1 MKQHIAFIGSSVAD
15 VIIRIPHLPVRQED
29 INIESQTLSLGGCA
43 FNAAWMCRLLGGD
56 PLFFSPVGTGIYGD
70 FVRRQLQEH
79 RIDILL
85 ESKEENGCCFCL
97 VESDGERTFLSHHGA
112 EYRFQKEWFSLL
124 DSYGVDTVYVCGLEL
139 EEKTGIYILDYLQK
153 HPQLI
158 IYFAPGPR
166 LSALSQGCIKTL
178 FNLHCILHL
187 NEEEACSFTGCPTAQ
202 QAAESLYERTHNIVI
217 ITLGS
222 RGCLLQQEGKCTH
235 IPTEAVQIQD
245 TIGAGDAHIGSI
257 IALREQGY
265 SWQDTLRIA
274 NRICGY
280 IVSIPGALMHEDELT
295 ALSLFRN
302 TAQLSTDGIHHKSV
316 NTHILWYERMFF

>member
-124 DSYGVDTVYVCGLEL
+124 DSYGVDTVCAVWSWKRKLAY
-139 EEKTGIYILDYLQK
+139 TFLDYLQASMK
-153 HPQLI
+153 HHLRSRSNDCPHFRKAVSRRCSTCTA
-158 IYFAPGPR
+158 Y
-166 LSALSQGCIKTL
+166 CI
-178 FNLHCILHL
+178 
-187 NEEEACSFTGCPTAQ
+187 
-202 QAAESLYERTHNIVI
+202 
-217 ITLGS
+217 
-222 RGCLLQQEGKCTH
+222 
-235 IPTEAVQIQD
+235 
-245 TIGAGDAHIGSI
+245 
-257 IALREQGY
+257 
-265 SWQDTLRIA
+265 
-274 NRICGY
+274 
-280 IVSIPGALMHEDELT
+280 
-295 ALSLFRN
+295 
-302 TAQLSTDGIHHKSV
+302 
-316 NTHILWYERMFF
+316 

>member
-153 HPQLI
+153 HPQLT

-166 LSALSQGCIKTL
+166 LSALSQGCIKTKTL

-295 ALSLFRN
+295 ALSLF
-302 TAQLSTDGIHHKSV
+302 
-316 NTHILWYERMFF
+316 

>member
-124 DSYGVDTVYVCGLEL
+124 DSYGVDTVYVRSGAGRENWH
-139 EEKTGIYILDYLQK
+139 I
-153 HPQLI
+153 HS
-158 IYFAPGPR
+158 R
-166 LSALSQGCIKTL
+166 LSAKASAAYHL
-178 FNLHCILHL
+178 FRSRSTTVRTF
-187 NEEEACSFTGCPTAQ
+187 AR
-202 QAAESLYERTHNIVI
+202 LY
-217 ITLGS
+217 
-222 RGCLLQQEGKCTH
+222 QD
-235 IPTEAVQIQD
+235 AVQP
-245 TIGAGDAHIGSI
+245 
-257 IALREQGY
+257 ALHTT
-265 SWQDTLRIA
+265 S
-274 NRICGY
+274 
-280 IVSIPGALMHEDELT
+280 
-295 ALSLFRN
+295 
-302 TAQLSTDGIHHKSV
+302 K
-316 NTHILWYERMFF
+316 

>member
-1 MKQHIAFIGSSVAD
+1 MYK
-15 VIIRIPHLPVRQED
+15 RQ
-29 INIESQTLSLGGCA
+29 
-43 FNAAWMCRLLGGD
+43 
-56 PLFFSPVGTGIYGD
+56 
-70 FVRRQLQEH
+70 
-79 RIDILL
+79 
-85 ESKEENGCCFCL
+85 
-97 VESDGERTFLSHHGA
+97 
-112 EYRFQKEWFSLL
+112 
-124 DSYGVDTVYVCGLEL
+124 
-139 EEKTGIYILDYLQK
+139 
-153 HPQLI
+153 
-158 IYFAPGPR
+158 PR

-295 ALSLFRN
+295 ALSLF
-302 TAQLSTDGIHHKSV
+302 
-316 NTHILWYERMFF
+316 

>member
-1 MKQHIAFIGSSVAD
+1 M
-15 VIIRIPHLPVRQED
+15 
-29 INIESQTLSLGGCA
+29 
-43 FNAAWMCRLLGGD
+43 
-56 PLFFSPVGTGIYGD
+56 
-70 FVRRQLQEH
+70 
-79 RIDILL
+79 
-85 ESKEENGCCFCL
+85 
-97 VESDGERTFLSHHGA
+97 
-112 EYRFQKEWFSLL
+112 
-124 DSYGVDTVYVCGLEL
+124 CGLEL
-139 EEKTGIYILDYLQK
+139 EEKTGVHILDYLQK
-153 HPQLI
+153 HPQLT

-166 LSALSQGCIKTL
+166 LSALAQGCIETL
-178 FNLHCILHL
+178 FSLHCILHL

-235 IPTEAVQIQD
+235 IPTEAVQIED

-295 ALSLFRN
+295 DLSLF
-302 TAQLSTDGIHHKSV
+302 
-316 NTHILWYERMFF
+316 

>member
-153 HPQLI
+153 HPQLT

-166 LSALSQGCIKTL
+166 LSALSQGCIETL

-202 QAAESLYERTHNIVI
+202 QAAESLYERTHN
-217 ITLGS
+217 
-222 RGCLLQQEGKCTH
+222 
-235 IPTEAVQIQD
+235 
-245 TIGAGDAHIGSI
+245 
-257 IALREQGY
+257 
-265 SWQDTLRIA
+265 
-274 NRICGY
+274 
-280 IVSIPGALMHEDELT
+280 
-295 ALSLFRN
+295 
-302 TAQLSTDGIHHKSV
+302 
-316 NTHILWYERMFF
+316 

>member
-153 HPQLI
+153 HPQLT

-166 LSALSQGCIKTL
+166 LSALSQGCIETL

-187 NEEEACSFTGCPTAQ
+187 NEEEACSFTGCPTVQ

-257 IALREQGY
+257 IALREQGAGY
-265 SWQDTLRIA
+265 ASHCQSHLRIY
-274 NRICGY
+274 RFHTGRPY
-280 IVSIPGALMHEDELT
+280 T
-295 ALSLFRN
+295 
-302 TAQLSTDGIHHKSV
+302 
-316 NTHILWYERMFF
+316 

>member
-139 EEKTGIYILDYLQK
+139 EEKTGIYIS
-153 HPQLI
+153 I
-158 IYFAPGPR
+158 ICKSIRSLPSISLPVHDCPHFRKAV
-166 LSALSQGCIKTL
+166 SKTL

-187 NEEEACSFTGCPTAQ
+187 NEEEACSFTGCPTVQ

-280 IVSIPGALMHEDELT
+280 IVSIPGALIHEDELT
-295 ALSLFRN
+295 ALSLF
-302 TAQLSTDGIHHKSV
+302 
-316 NTHILWYERMFF
+316 

>member
-153 HPQLI
+153 HPQLT

-166 LSALSQGCIKTL
+166 LSALSQGCIETL

-187 NEEEACSFTGCPTAQ
+187 N
-202 QAAESLYERTHNIVI
+202 
-217 ITLGS
+217 
-222 RGCLLQQEGKCTH
+222 
-235 IPTEAVQIQD
+235 
-245 TIGAGDAHIGSI
+245 
-257 IALREQGY
+257 
-265 SWQDTLRIA
+265 
-274 NRICGY
+274 
-280 IVSIPGALMHEDELT
+280 
-295 ALSLFRN
+295 
-302 TAQLSTDGIHHKSV
+302 
-316 NTHILWYERMFF
+316 

>member
-153 HPQLI
+153 HPQLT

-235 IPTEAVQIQD
+235 IPTEAVQIED

-295 ALSLFRN
+295 ALSLF
-302 TAQLSTDGIHHKSV
+302 
-316 NTHILWYERMFF
+316 

>member
-124 DSYGVDTVYVCGLEL
+124 DSYGVDTVYVCEL

-153 HPQLI
+153 HPQLT

-166 LSALSQGCIKTL
+166 LSALSQGCIETL

-187 NEEEACSFTGCPTAQ
+187 NEEEACSFTGCPTVQ

-280 IVSIPGALMHEDELT
+280 IVSIPGALIHEDELT
-295 ALSLFRN
+295 ALSLF
-302 TAQLSTDGIHHKSV
+302 
-316 NTHILWYERMFF
+316 

>member
-1 MKQHIAFIGSSVAD
+1 MVIHMKQHIAFIGSSVAD

-85 ESKEENGCCFCL
+85 ESKEENGCCYCL

-124 DSYGVDTVYVCGLEL
+124 DSYGVDTVYVCGLKL

-153 HPQLI
+153 HPQLT

-166 LSALSQGCIKTL
+166 LSALSQGCIETL

-187 NEEEACSFTGCPTAQ
+187 NEEEACSFTGCPTVQ
-202 QAAESLYERTHNIVI
+202 QAAKSLYERIHNIVI

-222 RGCLLQQEGKCTH
+222 IYRFHTGR
-235 IPTEAVQIQD
+235 PYA
-245 TIGAGDAHIGSI
+245 
-257 IALREQGY
+257 
-265 SWQDTLRIA
+265 
-274 NRICGY
+274 
-280 IVSIPGALMHEDELT
+280 
-295 ALSLFRN
+295 
-302 TAQLSTDGIHHKSV
+302 
-316 NTHILWYERMFF
+316 

>member
-1 MKQHIAFIGSSVAD
+1 MNKHIAFIGSSVAD

-274 NRICGY
+274 NRICGH
-280 IVSIPGALMHEDELT
+280 IVALPGALMSDTELA
-295 ALSLFRN
+295 ALSLF
-302 TAQLSTDGIHHKSV
+302 
-316 NTHILWYERMFF
+316 